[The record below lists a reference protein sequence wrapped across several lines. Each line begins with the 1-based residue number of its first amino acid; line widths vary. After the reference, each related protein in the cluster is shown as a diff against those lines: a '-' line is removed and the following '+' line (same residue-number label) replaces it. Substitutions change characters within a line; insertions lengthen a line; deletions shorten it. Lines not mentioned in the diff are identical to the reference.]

1 MRTFIVGGTVLT
13 PSRKLPGYTV
23 VVEQGAIQAVLAA
36 RPQPGPAD
44 QVIDASGFYV
54 APGMIDIHVHGA
66 DGCDTM
72 DATPEA
78 LHRMARYFAA
88 HGVTSYLP
96 TTMTASAPAIS
107 AAIEAAINFQ
117 PPADGAVHLG
127 LHLEGPCL
135 NSHHKGAQP
144 EMHLRAPQPEEYR
157 AWFASGRVRVVTV
170 APELEGSM
178 EMIEAGTLAGVE
190 FAVGHSDADFETVV
204 QAADHG
210 LRQATHVFN
219 AMLGLHHRRPG
230 TLGAVLTDDR
240 IYAQLIADGVHVHPA
255 MVKLVVRA
263 KGTGRTILITDAMRA
278 TGLPDG
284 VYDLGGQAT
293 YVNGGVA
300 RLEAGNLAGS
310 TLTMDAALR
319 NVMVFA
325 GLSLTEALPMATA
338 VPAEALHLTG
348 RKGCIAAGADAD
360 IMLLDSELQVAR
372 TIVGG
377 QTVYQRA

>member
-1 MRTFIVGGTVLT
+1 
-13 PSRKLPGYTV
+13 
-23 VVEQGAIQAVLAA
+23 
-36 RPQPGPAD
+36 
-44 QVIDASGFYV
+44 
-54 APGMIDIHVHGA
+54 
-66 DGCDTM
+66 
-72 DATPEA
+72 
-78 LHRMARYFAA
+78 
-88 HGVTSYLP
+88 
-96 TTMTASAPAIS
+96 
-107 AAIEAAINFQ
+107 
-117 PPADGAVHLG
+117 
-127 LHLEGPCL
+127 
-135 NSHHKGAQP
+135 
-144 EMHLRAPQPEEYR
+144 MHLRAPQPEEYR
-157 AWFASGRVRVVTV
+157 AWFASGHVRVVTV

-178 EMIEAGTLAGVE
+178 EMIEAGALAGVE

-255 MVKLVVRA
+255 MVSWSCAPRRRPDDPDH
-263 KGTGRTILITDAMRA
+263 GRHARHRPAGWSLR
-278 TGLPDG
+278 P
-284 VYDLGGQAT
+284 GGQAT
-293 YVNGGVA
+293 YVNDGVA

-319 NVMVFA
+319 NVMAFA

-360 IMLLDSELQVAR
+360 IILLDSELQVAR

-377 QTVYQRA
+377 QTVYQRD

>member
-13 PSRKLPGYTV
+13 PSRELPGYTV
-23 VVEQGAIQAVLAA
+23 VIEQGTIQALLAT

-44 QVIDASGFYV
+44 QVINASDLYV
-54 APGMIDIHVHGA
+54 APGLIDIHVHGA

-78 LHRMARYFAA
+78 LHRMARFFAA

-96 TTMTASAPAIS
+96 TTMTASGPAIS
-107 AAIEAAINFQ
+107 AAIEAAANFQ
-117 PPADGAVHLG
+117 PPADGAAHLG
-127 LHLEGPCL
+127 LHLEGPYL
-135 NSHHKGAQP
+135 SGHHKGAQP
-144 EMHLRAPQPEEYR
+144 EIYLRAPQPEEYR
-157 AWFASGRVRVVTV
+157 TWFASAQVRLVTV
-170 APELEGSM
+170 APELEGSLA
-178 EMIEAGTLAGVE
+178 MIEAGALEGVE

-204 QAADHG
+204 EAADHG

-230 TLGAVLTDDR
+230 SLGAVLTDDR

-263 KGTGRTILITDAMRA
+263 KGPGRTILITDAMRA

-293 YVNGGVA
+293 IVKDGVA

-310 TLTMDAALR
+310 TLTLDAALR
-319 NVMVFA
+319 NVMAFT

-338 VPAEALHLTG
+338 IPAEALNLTG
-348 RKGCIAAGADAD
+348 RKGCLAVGADAD
-360 IMLLDSELQVAR
+360 IILLDSDLKVAR

-377 QTVYQRA
+377 QTVFQRN